1 MDMEIAET
9 NTYNRMCTRQN
20 FYALSRH
27 RQDENE
33 ENRHDRYDR

>member
-1 MDMEIAET
+1 MDMEITET
-9 NTYNRMCTRQN
+9 NTYNRMCTIQN
-20 FYALSRH
+20 FYALNRQ

>member
-27 RQDENE
+27 RPDENE
-33 ENRHDRYDR
+33 EN

>member
-20 FYALSRH
+20 IYVIYRRRPH
-27 RQDENE
+27 ENE

>member
-1 MDMEIAET
+1 MAMEIAET
-9 NTYNRMCTRQN
+9 NTYNRMCTRQK

-33 ENRHDRYDR
+33 GNRHDTYDR

>member
-9 NTYNRMCTRQN
+9 NTYNRMCTIQN
-20 FYALSRH
+20 FHALNR
-27 RQDENE
+27 RRPDENE

>member
-1 MDMEIAET
+1 MAMEIAET

-33 ENRHDRYDR
+33 ENRYDR